1 MSIAKRLK
9 WYLDS
14 NGISYECVH
23 HARTRTSL
31 ASAREAHVPASELAK
46 CVLLEDER
54 GYVLAVLP
62 ASCRLDFDKIEERL
76 HRRLELASEP
86 ELRRIFRDCATGAVP
101 AFGNLYGV
109 PTLLDNRLL
118 QPAEVFFEA
127 GDHEDLVHLSGLAF
141 RALLSDAERG
151 EIGTAH

>member
-1 MSIAKRLK
+1 MSIARRLK

-31 ASAREAHVPASELAK
+31 ASAREAHVSANDLAK

-54 GYVLAVLP
+54 GYVLAILP
-62 ASCRLDFDKIEERL
+62 ASCRLDLAKIERQF
-76 HRRLELASEP
+76 HRHLELASEA
-86 ELRRIFRDCATGAVP
+86 ELHEIFADCEVGAVP
-101 AFGNLYGV
+101 ALGRVYNV
-109 PTLLDNRLL
+109 PTLLDDQLL
-118 QPAEVFFEA
+118 GLSHLFFEA

-141 RALLSDAERG
+141 RALLSQTQHG
-151 EIGTAH
+151 EISTAF